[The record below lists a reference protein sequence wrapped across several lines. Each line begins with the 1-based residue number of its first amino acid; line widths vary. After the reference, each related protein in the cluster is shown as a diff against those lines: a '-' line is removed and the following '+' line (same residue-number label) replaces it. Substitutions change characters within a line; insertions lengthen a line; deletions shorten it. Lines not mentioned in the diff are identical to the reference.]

1 MNDFGCFFFN
11 LMMYHTLNEF
21 LSLSELCHGLDDVF
35 LIFMNLLSLEARLL
49 IIYSELINYFVI
61 LVRIN

>member
-1 MNDFGCFFFN
+1 MNDFGFFFN

-21 LSLSELCHGLDDVF
+21 LSLSELCQGLDDVWVF
-35 LIFMNLLSLEARLL
+35 FMNLLSPEARLL
-49 IIYSELINYFVI
+49 IIFSELIKYFVI